1 MTNQLLPHVDHV
13 TKFSVIEPIVSIPV
27 KSRKCRF
34 HLKQISDQ
42 SCWWWWYKVGFLEKS
57 SAHKNAE
64 VRLSFKPFTEGGIK
78 DLTFIQSLPT
88 MPFEVHTVCADIWK
102 WGLCCHSKLVELF
115 GSSIIKLLILL
126 IISPN
131 VRSTGWS
138 LLAFCVANFPF
149 QSLEKACIDQSFLN
163 KVVGRKTW
171 GEYIEQGILKRK
183 KNKGLS

>member
-1 MTNQLLPHVDHV
+1 MTNQFLPHVDHV

-42 SCWWWWYKVGFLEKS
+42 SRWWWWYKVGFLEKS

-88 MPFEVHTVCADIWK
+88 MPFEVHTVCAYIWE
-102 WGLCCHSKLVELF
+102 WGLCFHSKLVLLF
-115 GSSIIKLLILL
+115 GSSIIHLLFGQMWWVLADLFWHFVLQIFLSKVWKKL
-126 IISPN
+126 
-131 VRSTGWS
+131 
-138 LLAFCVANFPF
+138 
-149 QSLEKACIDQSFLN
+149 DQSFLN